1 MRAPA
6 RLGIPLADVDT
17 PALILDLDAFERN
30 LQTMADWAKSKNVR
44 LRPHAKSHKCPA
56 IAHRQMALGAVGV
69 CCQKVSEAEVMVD
82 AGITNVLISN
92 EVVGR
97 TKLEA
102 LAQLALRARMGVC
115 VDDIRQIRDLSEA
128 MHAAGATIDVL
139 VEINIGGNRC
149 GVEPGDP
156 AVRLGAAV
164 AQADGLRFAGLQSY
178 DGITQHVRDPD
189 ERKARAARAGD
200 VTAQTIAALRDIG
213 LECETVGGAG
223 TGSFAFD
230 GMSGVWNELQP
241 GSYAFMDA
249 DYARNTPAGGDVP
262 KFEHAMFVWAIV
274 MSRTSVGQAVVDA
287 GHKVLPIDSGMPVP
301 FDRPGVRYE
310 RPSDEHGCL
319 VAELD
324 SALPDLGEKIL
335 IVPSHVDPTANQHDF
350 FIGVRGMAEGDGTVQ
365 EIWPVTAR
373 GCVF

>member
-17 PALILDLDAFERN
+17 PALILDLDAFELN
-30 LQTMADWAKSKNVR
+30 LQTMADWAKGKGVR

-69 CCQKVSEAEVMVD
+69 CCQKTSEAEVMVD

-97 TKLEA
+97 AKLEA
-102 LAQLALRARMGVC
+102 LARLALRARLGIC
-115 VDDIRQIRDLSEA
+115 VDDIRQIAALSEA
-128 MHAAGATIDVL
+128 MRTAGATIDVL

-156 AVRLGAAV
+156 AVRLAAAV
-164 AQADGLRFAGLQSY
+164 ADAEGLRFAGLQSY
-178 DGITQHVRDPD
+178 DGNTQHVRDPS
-189 ERKARAARAGD
+189 ERKARAERAAE

-213 LECETVGGAG
+213 LDCETVGGAG
-223 TGSFAFD
+223 TGSFSYD

-249 DYARNTPAGGDVP
+249 DYARNSPASGDVP
-262 KFEHAMFVWAIV
+262 QFQHAMFVWATV
-274 MSRTSVGQAVVDA
+274 MSRTRTCQAVVDA
-287 GHKVLPIDSGMPVP
+287 GHKALPIDSGMPVP
-301 FDRPGVRYE
+301 FNRPGVRYE

-335 IVPSHVDPTANQHDF
+335 IVPGHVDPTANQHDF
-350 FIGVRGMAEGDGTVQ
+350 FIGVRGMANGEGRVE
-365 EIWPVTAR
+365 EIWPIAAR
-373 GCVF
+373 GCGF